1 MSCTTTISGA
11 VGNTLNYRST
21 TAKMSSRLKV
31 AGFFLFLCFVLFFF
45 AFFFLLFFPREESY
59 LSASHAWV
67 LSAGQ
72 LAAADALNGM
82 LFSWSFLI
90 FHAMS
95 LLEAR

>member
-1 MSCTTTISGA
+1 
-11 VGNTLNYRST
+11 
-21 TAKMSSRLKV
+21 MSSRLKV
-31 AGFFLFLCFVLFFF
+31 AGFFLFLCFVLVFF
-45 AFFFLLFFPREESY
+45 AFFFLFFPREESY

>member
-1 MSCTTTISGA
+1 M
-11 VGNTLNYRST
+11 
-21 TAKMSSRLKV
+21 

>member
-11 VGNTLNYRST
+11 VGNTLNYRPT

-31 AGFFLFLCFVLFFF
+31 AGFFLFLCFL
-45 AFFFLLFFPREESY
+45 LLFFVFFAREESY
-59 LSASHAWV
+59 LSASQAWV
-67 LSAGQ
+67 LSAGW
-72 LAAADALNGM
+72 LAAAAVLNGM

-90 FHAMS
+90 FYAMS